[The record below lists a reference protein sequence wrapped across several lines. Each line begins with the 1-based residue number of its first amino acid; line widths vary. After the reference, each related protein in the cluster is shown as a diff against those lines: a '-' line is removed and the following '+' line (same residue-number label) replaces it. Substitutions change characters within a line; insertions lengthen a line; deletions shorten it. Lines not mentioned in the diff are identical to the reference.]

1 MAVAT
6 VHSQH
11 SYKPN
16 PLRSV
21 SWRNGKRLTHFVTT
35 VHCVN
40 RITSLKCRALSS
52 GGDPTV
58 PKQSVNV
65 FKVSAFRS
73 SSQNDPGSSSRS
85 KSTKKSVKQLSYVP
99 QWSDETSVVDSL
111 KAHNLPISYPS
122 ESVEATTDDTMAI
135 RKLLKH
141 CLSML
146 RAPSSSQAI
155 GETLEGQSSS
165 IENVET
171 QNLVQQK
178 ERGNVIRAF
187 WSFIMGLDATI
198 KITFLICVPFYLAV
212 NSAYG
217 PEVSKELTPL
227 WIVGPFIVA
236 FYVKMLRA
244 ICALY
249 AFHFKR
255 AVKVVKNLPAYYVL
269 AYDYITHGKLKEE
282 IRVRLLQPVVDIK
295 NTDYKKVA
303 RSKMEDMKVILAEKY
318 LDFTESIWPYYCR
331 TIRFLKK
338 ANLI

>member
-11 SYKPN
+11 SYRPN
-16 PLRSV
+16 PLRSI

-40 RITSLKCRALSS
+40 KVTSLKCRALSS

-58 PKQSVNV
+58 PKQRVNV

-85 KSTKKSVKQLSYVP
+85 KSTKKSVKQFSYVP
-99 QWSDETSVVDSL
+99 QWSDETSVESL

-122 ESVEATTDDTMAI
+122 ETVEATTDDTVAI

-155 GETLEGQSSS
+155 GETVEGQSSS
-165 IENVET
+165 IEDIET

-178 ERGNVIRAF
+178 ERGNIIHAF
-187 WSFIMGLDATI
+187 WSFIMGLGATI

-236 FYVKMLRA
+236 FYVTMLRA
-244 ICALY
+244 IGALY
-249 AFHFKR
+249 VFCFKR
-255 AVKVVKNLPAYYVL
+255 AVEVVKNLPAYYGL
-269 AYDYITHGKLKEE
+269 AYDYIARGKLKEE
-282 IRVRLLQPVVDIK
+282 IRARLLQPVVDIK

-303 RSKMEDMKVILAEKY
+303 MSKMEDMKVVLAEKY
-318 LDFTESIWPYYCR
+318 VDFTESIWPYYCR